1 MSSVK
6 IIGLGKAL
14 PSRVVLNSEIETRL
28 GLKEGWIESRTGIRE
43 RRVASPE
50 DSASSLGLEAA
61 RRALESSGTDPA
73 GIDTVIV
80 ATCTP
85 DYVFPP
91 CATIIQNALGIPTSA
106 GAFDLSAACSGFVY
120 ALAVAAGLASAGT
133 ARKILIVGV
142 DLLTRHLNLDD
153 PVTAPLFGDGAGAV
167 VLEADENAA
176 PIRFEMGS
184 DGSGAEQV
192 IVPGSG
198 SRLAS
203 EPGPDAGGPLACI
216 RMTGRDV
223 YRNAVR
229 TMTAQGS
236 RLGAEGFDLLVA
248 HQANRRILDECA
260 AQLGIDSEKVFINIE
275 KYGNTSAGS
284 VPIALCEAWEQG
296 RLGPGDRL
304 LLLAF
309 GAGFT
314 WGGALMRWTLAKP
327 PAADAAA
334 LATAGVPS
342 GA

>member
-1 MSSVK
+1 MSNVS

-14 PSRVVLNSEIETRL
+14 PSRVVLNLEIEERL
-28 GLKEGWIESRTGIRE
+28 GLNPGWIESRTGIRE
-43 RRVASPE
+43 RRMASPD
-50 DSASSLGLEAA
+50 DSAASLGLEAA
-61 RRALESSGTDPA
+61 RGAIANSGTPA
-73 GIDTVIV
+73 ESIDTVIV

-91 CATIIQNALGIPTSA
+91 CATIIQSALGIPTSA

-120 ALAVAAGLASAGT
+120 ALNVAAGLAAAGT
-133 ARKILIVGV
+133 ARTILIVGV
-142 DLLTRHLNLDD
+142 DLLSRHLNLDD

-167 VLEADENAA
+167 LVTADENAA

-198 SRLAS
+198 SRLATD
-203 EPGPDAGGPLACI
+203 PAALACI

-229 TMTAQGS
+229 TMTAQGA
-236 RLGAEGFDLLVA
+236 RLGADGFDLLVA

-260 AQLGIDSEKVFINIE
+260 AQLGIESEKVFMNIE

-296 RLGPGDRL
+296 RLSPGDRL
-304 LLLAF
+304 LILAF

-314 WGGALMRWTLAKP
+314 WGGALMRWTMAKP
-327 PAADAAA
+327 VSPDSAVAAHPGSP
-334 LATAGVPS
+334 LAPV
-342 GA
+342 GAK